1 MLHIHIRHQHT
12 DDQHGNRAHGISG
25 HGECRPNDCGQPDL
39 KCKQKQT
46 YGNRQNVHI
55 AYQIPQG
62 DLFFAADE
70 DPGMGPYQN
79 GLHDRV
85 TGHIH
90 DPIFTPNSDDKRNHH
105 VGAVRV
111 HDRGCFHCI

>member
-12 DDQHGNRAHGISG
+12 DDQHGHRADGVPRHAESRLDDSRKPKLENEQEQAQ
-25 HGECRPNDCGQPDL
+25 HDS
-39 KCKQKQT
+39 
-46 YGNRQNVHI
+46 QNVHI

-85 TGHIH
+85 AGHIH
-90 DPIFTPNSDDKRNHH
+90 DPIFTKNSDDKRNYH